1 MTFANPDRLEFK
13 RFRTPWLGQAYSRA
27 GGTVETPTGVSK
39 QLYDNAIVQEVHAVD
54 IKKIAAGAATA
65 GVIGLGGLGVGAG
78 LAHADPHVTPPGPGN
93 SDHGNGNGNGQYQW
107 PPMVT
112 GPGVNAGTPGNPLP
126 PGQGFLPPPG
136 HGGPALDARISYP
149 DIPDWVTMPVLPPLD
164 IPQPELPD
172 WAVNLNLPA
181 VWNPELNAWGVWDA
195 SAHTFVRL

>member
-1 MTFANPDRLEFK
+1 MA
-13 RFRTPWLGQAYSRA
+13 RA
-27 GGTVETPTGVSK
+27 SLLAGRGGTVETPTGVSK

-78 LAHADPHVTPPGPGN
+78 GLAHADPPHVTPPGGPGN

-149 DIPDWVTMPVLPPLD
+149 RHSGLGDD
-164 IPQPELPD
+164 
-172 WAVNLNLPA
+172 AGAPA
-181 VWNPELNAWGVWDA
+181 AGHPAAGAAGLGSEFEPAGRVEP
-195 SAHTFVRL
+195 